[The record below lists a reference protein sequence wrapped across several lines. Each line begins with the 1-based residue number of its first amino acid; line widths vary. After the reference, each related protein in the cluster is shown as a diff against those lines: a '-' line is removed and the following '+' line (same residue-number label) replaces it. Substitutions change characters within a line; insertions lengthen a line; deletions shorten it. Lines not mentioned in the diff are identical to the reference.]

1 MIDEKNFSRTKKYIT
16 ISLCWIASFL
26 NPIILDAY
34 YHELKE
40 DVRKLTQ
47 NHNIRAMTLLRKCNK
62 IKNQILTFHK
72 IELGDIL
79 SYQLF
84 FSWTKR

>member
-1 MIDEKNFSRTKKYIT
+1 MIDDNNFSKTRKYVT
-16 ISLCWIASFL
+16 ISLCCIASFL

-40 DVRKLTQ
+40 DVRKLMQ
-47 NHNIRAMTLLRKCNK
+47 NQNIRAMTLLKKCQK
-62 IKNQILTFHK
+62 IRNQILTFHK

-79 SYQLF
+79 
-84 FSWTKR
+84 